1 MEKYGGYERFKEIY
15 ILYISYFVRK
25 GISLEISL
33 EQIKMDEFI

>member
-15 ILYISYFVRK
+15 IYISYFVRK

-33 EQIKMDEFI
+33 EQITMDEFI